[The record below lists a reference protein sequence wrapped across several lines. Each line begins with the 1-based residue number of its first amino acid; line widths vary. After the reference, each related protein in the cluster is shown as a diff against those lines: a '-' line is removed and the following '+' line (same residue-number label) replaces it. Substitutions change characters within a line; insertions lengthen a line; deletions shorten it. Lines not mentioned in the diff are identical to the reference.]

1 VAQTDSVTLALFS
14 RCFAGKKAANVTPPF
29 SQALESLENIMAF
42 REIRFL
48 VKTGN
53 RETDNLIT
61 REIYQP
67 FTWYMDAL
75 MRGRFKE
82 YSGDEVKGI
91 SLVNLCLYPKTK
103 IRDMKE
109 RSGGNLRL
117 DEWLPML
124 NTLQLESEIDL
135 EIFKGSRVENIT
147 KSLQIFIT
155 HASKSDLP
163 QMKTLVSH
171 LKESLGKQ
179 SIEKAIKKADDYL
192 EKLYSK

>member
-1 VAQTDSVTLALFS
+1 VAL
-14 RCFAGKKAANVTPPF
+14 
-29 SQALESLENIMAF
+29 
-42 REIRFL
+42 REIRFH
-48 VKTGN
+48 VSTGD
-53 RETDNLIT
+53 RERDNLIT

-82 YSGDEVKGI
+82 YSGEEVKGI
-91 SLVNLCLYPKTK
+91 NLVNLCLYTKPKV
-103 IRDMKE
+103 RDMEE
-109 RSGGNLRL
+109 RSGGNLRF

-135 EIFKGSRVENIT
+135 EVFNGNRVENLI
-147 KSLQIFIT
+147 KSFEIFIT

-163 QMKTLVSH
+163 QMKTLVGH

-179 SIEKAIKKADDYL
+179 SIEDAIKKADDYL
-192 EKLYSK
+192 DRLFSK